1 MKEEPPREDFNDKM
15 GQVEISREGS
25 GWGKGTGRRSP
36 GSIRGPENALSM
48 HRAVVSSSAFWR
60 IILAQAD
67 PRMRIQNENENS
79 SLDVNPVSR
88 PPAQT
93 KINSR
98 LGLIPDEALSP
109 CM

>member
-1 MKEEPPREDFNDKM
+1 MIK
-15 GQVEISREGS
+15 
-25 GWGKGTGRRSP
+25 WGKWKF
-36 GSIRGPENALSM
+36 PEKGVAGVKVPLSM

-67 PRMRIQNENENS
+67 PRTRIQNENENS

-88 PPAQT
+88 PSAQT